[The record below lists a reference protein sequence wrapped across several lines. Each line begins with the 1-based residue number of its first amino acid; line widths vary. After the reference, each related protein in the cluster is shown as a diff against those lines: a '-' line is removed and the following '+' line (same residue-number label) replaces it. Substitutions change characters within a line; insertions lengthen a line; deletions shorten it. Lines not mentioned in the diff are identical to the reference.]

1 MIKALDIDLSLG
13 GQPILK
19 GISTTLTAKASTA
32 ILGANGAGKSTLL
45 KCLTGDVTPDAGMV
59 AYGGTAL
66 HDFDKGELARK
77 RAVLSQAIAVPFPF
91 LAKEIVRMGR
101 QPFEDVLRP
110 AENDAIAAAAIAKVG
125 AQPLAERLY
134 PTLSGGEKQRIQLAR
149 VLAQIWEVRDG
160 ILFLDEPN
168 AALDL
173 RFQMEL
179 MTVLKELVDSKGL
192 TVVVILHDVL
202 MARSRCDHALMMK
215 DGQIISQGPS
225 RDIITNDSVS
235 DTYDFS
241 FDLL

>member
-1 MIKALDIDLSLG
+1 MIKAEGLSIKLG
-13 GQPILK
+13 GQPILRQVDV
-19 GISTTLTAKASTA
+19 TFAEKATTA

-45 KCLTGDVTPDAGMV
+45 KCLTGDLKPDAGTV
-59 AYGGTAL
+59 HYGGRDIREFSDA
-66 HDFDKGELARK
+66 ELAQT
-77 RAVLSQAIAVPFPF
+77 RAVLSQAINVPFPF

-101 QPFEDVLRP
+101 QPFEDSLRP
-110 AENDAIAAAAIAKVG
+110 AENDAIAAAALAKVG
-125 AQPLAERLY
+125 GEALADRLY

-149 VLAQIWEVRDG
+149 VLAQIWQSEGG

-179 MTVLKELVDSKGL
+179 MAVLQELVEQKGL

-202 MARSRCDHALMMK
+202 MARSRCEHAILMK
-215 DGQIISQGPS
+215 NGQITGHGAS
-225 RDIITNDSVS
+225 REIITNAAVS
-235 DTYDFS
+235 ATYDFT